1 MAASLVEP
9 GVASRSMRHR
19 RRRRRVRVGAWF
31 SIAWLAALVGAAV
44 LAPVLPLPDPDASSV
59 AIARTGPSA
68 AALLGGDANG
78 RDVFARLV
86 FGARSSLLIGLGAI
100 AIGLVVGGLL
110 GLAAGYC
117 GGSVDG
123 LIAGAFD
130 VMLSVPAL
138 VMALAFTVFLGPSVR
153 NLVVALGIVAVPQIG
168 RVARAERAEL
178 VGSGV
183 CRRRSR
189 AGARRSRVMV
199 REIFPN
205 IAPALFSVALLGI
218 GVVIVAEGGLSLIGA
233 GVRPGTITWG
243 SMIVGGL
250 NELVTTP
257 SVVLSPATVMF
268 LTVLA
273 LNYLGDVIRLR
284 FDVRESLL

>member
-1 MAASLVEP
+1 
-9 GVASRSMRHR
+9 
-19 RRRRRVRVGAWF
+19 
-31 SIAWLAALVGAAV
+31 
-44 LAPVLPLPDPDASSV
+44 
-59 AIARTGPSA
+59 
-68 AALLGGDANG
+68 
-78 RDVFARLV
+78 
-86 FGARSSLLIGLGAI
+86 
-100 AIGLVVGGLL
+100 
-110 GLAAGYC
+110 
-117 GGSVDG
+117 
-123 LIAGAFD
+123 
-130 VMLSVPAL
+130 
-138 VMALAFTVFLGPSVR
+138 
-153 NLVVALGIVAVPQIG
+153 
-168 RVARAERAEL
+168 
-178 VGSGV
+178 
-183 CRRRSR
+183 
-189 AGARRSRVMV
+189 MV